1 MVVTTKPQSKHHLQR
16 ISSKPWWPKGSRVA
30 VEIDHQLHL
39 ISSKTPWFHMVSIIY
54 QPLYLLR
61 NSFKQKKQRC
71 SKKIRKILKKKHIL
85 RVPRRLGTASS
96 APPQRDAAA
105 AFPSAPRRG
114 ARRDWR
120 PRDRR
125 DRDARRARS
134 EARPTPWD
142 RDIWLNAWYP
152 LVN

>member
-16 ISSKPWWPKGSRVA
+16 ISIKPWWPKGSRVA
-30 VEIDHQLHL
+30 VEMDHQLHL